1 VLWLVLLV
9 SPSLFWRFSNVV
21 QANFIRSLDMQL
33 SAPFLFCFPSLR
45 LSHFHHLL
53 PCFPDALAHWERL
66 ISCSF
71 LCLIAADAFPAAFH
85 HLGPSLPLRFSFHLS
100 SFGFASSSSC
110 VLLKQRQP
118 ELRWARERERETL
131 SRGKVR
137 AKWCQFGAKGSLRAA
152 RSHNWRAKLRPT
164 ICLAP
169 RSSQPH
175 ASQSAGVAPTR
186 LNPLGALYEVWS
198 ITDWHPVPVCV
209 RDEIVSIAVSLCLS

>member
-1 VLWLVLLV
+1 MLWLVLLV

-118 ELRWARERERETL
+118 ELRWARERERDTL
-131 SRGKVR
+131 EGQSEGQMVPVWSER
-137 AKWCQFGAKGSLRAA
+137 
-152 RSHNWRAKLRPT
+152 
-164 ICLAP
+164 
-169 RSSQPH
+169 
-175 ASQSAGVAPTR
+175 QSAGRTQSQLASKTAANHLPCSTIKPAAR
-186 LNPLGALYEVWS
+186 Q
-198 ITDWHPVPVCV
+198 PVCGSGAHSTQ
-209 RDEIVSIAVSLCLS
+209 SIRRTI